1 MSNSTLTILLYH
13 GVTRSQAIGLEN
25 ISGKHIQAEEYFN
38 QMQWLKNNAYVISME
53 EVYEIITKKK
63 KFPKKAVAVTFD
75 DGFENNFT
83 EAFPVIAD
91 LEIPTTFYISSAMI
105 GTQNMFWV
113 DQLEDCINNSKLD
126 AIEIYLDDKRQFNI
140 KLIEDKVKALSV
152 IKSFC
157 KSSSNL
163 TKENVIKQL
172 IS

>member
-53 EVYEIITKKK
+53 EVYEIITKK

-126 AIEIYLDDKRQFNI
+126 AIKIYLDDKRQFNI

-157 KSSSNL
+157 K
-163 TKENVIKQL
+163 VFFQPY
-172 IS
+172 